1 MSYFW
6 DTAFDSLKRN
16 EWFYS
21 VSNFS
26 LMGYSPEEPAA
37 IITQESQDN
46 FFDLSDDGN
55 DGFPVSSGSDIE
67 SETEEEY
74 TVSDTTDEDEL
85 EQNAFGTGPIRKRR
99 RGCRT
104 RGGIR
109 GGKNIPGERHGTQPP
124 QDKPLGI
131 QPPNDERPAPPRIAE
146 EGESSR
152 DKDGD
157 TGGN

>member
-16 EWFYS
+16 EWFYN

-26 LMGYSPEEPAA
+26 LMGYSPEEPSA

-109 GGKNIPGERHGTQPP
+109 GGQEY
-124 QDKPLGI
+124 
-131 QPPNDERPAPPRIAE
+131 
-146 EGESSR
+146 SW
-152 DKDGD
+152 
-157 TGGN
+157 